1 MSFILLGIAGFI
13 TIHLFDLAS
22 LTGMRR
28 AKPVIWAAGST
39 MLSYASI
46 KACLSNDRFQLP
58 AWVSVVG
65 WALLPVALAFL
76 LYCLFG
82 SLPFKRTY
90 LQKGVGDQLIK
101 TGLYGVVRHPGVY
114 GFAAVMVSLFLLS
127 TSKLMAVAAP
137 IWLGTDIILVIF
149 QDVAVFGRMFPG
161 YADYRKE
168 TPMLIPTLQSLAG
181 YAAEF
186 KSKISTPGGK

>member
-1 MSFILLGIAGFI
+1 MSSILFGIAGFI

-22 LTGMRR
+22 LKGMHR
-28 AKPVIWAAGST
+28 AKPVIWAMGST
-39 MLSYASI
+39 VLSYAAV
-46 KACLSNDRFQLP
+46 KACLSTDKFRLP
-58 AWVSVVG
+58 VWVSVGG
-65 WALLPVALAFL
+65 WILLPVALAFM
-76 LYCLFG
+76 LYSLFG

-114 GFAAVMVSLFLLS
+114 GFAAVMLSLFLLS
-127 TSKLMAVAAP
+127 TSKLMAIAAP
-137 IWLGTDIILVIF
+137 IWLGTDVILVIF

-186 KSKISTPGGK
+186 KSKISTPGG